1 MTEFTGRPHNSIRL
15 EEPEGP
21 MVKSF
26 VSSLFHQFMAGRLR
40 AEMPAADEQ
49 LVARIVQQNVN
60 SHPATQRLRSPFRN
74 PFRLGGLAH
83 DWRLEVPRVG
93 TL

>member
-1 MTEFTGRPHNSIRL
+1 
-15 EEPEGP
+15 

-26 VSSLFHQFMAGRLR
+26 VSALFHQFMAGRLR
-40 AEMPAADEQ
+40 AEMPGADAE
-49 LVARIVQQNVN
+49 LIEGIVQKNASSLPVPQK
-60 SHPATQRLRSPFRN
+60 QRRPFRN
-74 PFRLGGLAH
+74 PFRLGKLAH